1 MKLRRIVPSE
11 FLKARLSRRI
21 VSWIFLSIVLIEA
34 VILVPSVYR
43 RERELLSYLRS
54 QSAAQASGLIDSLVL
69 DQLSD
74 AALLSALQN
83 IRRNPIVRGGALY
96 SETGDLI
103 GVFGQPPTLTIDQ
116 IQGGRQDRYWRR
128 QGYYDALWAMS
139 PLTGRYILVIRHDAS
154 WVQREFFAFIGRI
167 TALVLII
174 AVFVTLA
181 TMIGLEQILIQ
192 PIMQLRQ
199 DLLKA
204 GAAIQADADTQALAF
219 ASLADSRDDELGDVM
234 AAFEQMFGQIKAAIA
249 SRQASETRFRTLV
262 EQAADAFFVIDA
274 AGQLIDVNQEAC
286 RSLGYSRDQLLCFNI
301 FEFHLGLAEAD
312 FQQLW
317 DSLQPGQPVDFE
329 GQHRRHDGSLFPVEV
344 RVGMMALG
352 NQRYLLAL
360 ARDITQRKKAEAMVA
375 RLAEIGELAATIVHE
390 VRNPLTTVVMGLK
403 SFEGMALTERSQR
416 RLMLALEESERLQRL
431 LSEILLY
438 TRQPVL
444 ALTALELNRFVQ
456 VLAPALQALPAA
468 QDRLLQLELAAE
480 PIWVRGDADKLKQV
494 MINLLTNA
502 CEAVEPGQRVRCQVV
517 AATELQLA
525 QIRVHN
531 GGSPIPPAVLA
542 KLTQPFFT
550 TKPAGNGLGLA
561 VSRRIIEAH
570 QGELQIAS
578 DEAGTVVTISL
589 GCWSDAA
596 DLY

>member
-1 MKLRRIVPSE
+1 VKLRQIIPSE

-43 RERELLSYLRS
+43 RERELLGYLRS
-54 QSAAQASGLIDSLVL
+54 QSAAQASGLIDSLAL
-69 DQLSD
+69 SQLSG
-74 AALLSALQN
+74 AALLKALQN
-83 IRRNPIVRGGALY
+83 LRRNPVVRGGALY
-96 SETGDLI
+96 SEAGELI

-116 IQGGRQDRYWRR
+116 IQSGRQDRYWRR
-128 QGYYDALWAMS
+128 QGHYDALWAMS
-139 PLTGRYILVIRHDAS
+139 PLAGRYILVIRHDAG

-167 TALVLII
+167 IALVLLI

-181 TMIGLEQILIQ
+181 TMIGLERILIQ

-204 GAAIQADADTQALAF
+204 GAAVQANADAKALAF
-219 ASLADSRDDELGDVM
+219 ASLADSRDDELGDVV

-262 EQAADAFFVIDA
+262 EQAADAFFVVDA
-274 AGQLIDVNQEAC
+274 AGQLTDVNQEAC
-286 RSLGYSRDQLLCFNI
+286 RSLGYSRDQLLCFSI
-301 FEFHLGLAEAD
+301 FELHLGLSEAD
-312 FQQLW
+312 FQRLW
-317 DSLQPGQPVDFE
+317 DSLKPGQPADFE
-329 GQHRRHDGSLFPVEV
+329 GQHRRYDGSLFPVEV
-344 RVGMMALG
+344 RVAMMALG
-352 NQRYLLAL
+352 NQQYLLAL

-390 VRNPLTTVVMGLK
+390 VRNPLTTVVLGLK

-416 RLMLALEESERLQRL
+416 RLTLALEESERLQRL

-438 TRQPVL
+438 TRQPS
-444 ALTALELNRFVQ
+444 LTLVALELNQFAQ
-456 VLAPALQALPAA
+456 TLAPAMQALPAA
-468 QDRLLQLELAAE
+468 QGRVVQLELAAE
-480 PIWVRGDADKLKQV
+480 PLWVSGDADKLKQI

-502 CEAVEPGQRVRCQVV
+502 CEAVEPDQVV
-517 AATELQLA
+517 RWQVAAAEPQLA
-525 QIRVHN
+525 QIRVLN
-531 GGSPIPPAVLA
+531 GGSPIPSAVLA

-550 TKPAGNGLGLA
+550 TKPMGNGLGLA

-570 QGELQIAS
+570 QGELQITS
-578 DEAGTVVTISL
+578 DAAGTVVTISL
-589 GCWSDAA
+589 SRRPEPTDRG
-596 DLY
+596 